1 MEVTA
6 ESKFVR
12 LSPRK
17 VGLVGNMIVG
27 LKVEIAQDILRNLHK
42 SAAKI
47 LLLVLKQGIGN
58 AVNNFK
64 LDKSKLSVKRIEV
77 GKGPIYKRGR
87 AVSRGQSHEILK
99 RTSHITMVIEGE
111 PGVVKKPVAKKGA
124 LNGTKS

>member
-12 LSPRK
+12 QSVRK
-17 VGLVGNMIVG
+17 VCLVANTIIG
-27 LKVEIAQDILRNLHK
+27 LKVEIAQDILKNLNK
-42 SAAKI
+42 RAAKV
-47 LLLVLKQGIGN
+47 LLLILKQGIGN

-64 LDKSKLSVKRIEV
+64 LDKTKLLVKRIEV
-77 GKGPIYKRGR
+77 GKGPIYKRSR

-111 PGVVKKPVAKKGA
+111 MAKKEKPLKKGA
-124 LNGTKS
+124 DGTKS

>member
-17 VGLVGNMIVG
+17 VCLVAETIVG
-27 LKVEIAQDILRNLHK
+27 LKVEIAQDILKNLHK
-42 SAAKI
+42 SSAGI

-64 LDKSKLSVKRIEV
+64 LDKNSLLVRRIEV

-99 RTSHITMVIEGE
+99 RTSHIKIVIEGE
-111 PGVVKKPVAKKGA
+111 KKNP
-124 LNGTKS
+124 KSKITNSK

>member
-12 LSPRK
+12 HSVRK
-17 VGLVGNMIVG
+17 VSLVANTIIG
-27 LKVEIAQDILRNLHK
+27 LKVEVAQDVLKNLHK
-42 SAAKI
+42 SAAKV
-47 LLLVLKQGIGN
+47 LFLVLRQGIGN

-64 LDKSKLSVKRIEV
+64 LDKSSLLVKRIEV
-77 GKGPIYKRGR
+77 GKGPIYKRSR

-111 PGVVKKPVAKKGA
+111 VAKKEKPLKKGA
-124 LNGTKS
+124 HGTKS